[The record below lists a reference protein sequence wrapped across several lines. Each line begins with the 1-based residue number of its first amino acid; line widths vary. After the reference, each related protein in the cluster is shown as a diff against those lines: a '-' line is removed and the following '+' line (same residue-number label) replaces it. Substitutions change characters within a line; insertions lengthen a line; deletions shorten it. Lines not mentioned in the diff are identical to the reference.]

1 MLEIEAIDG
10 VNPWG
15 AYCHVDR
22 QSRAVKT
29 CLAADAGA

>member
-1 MLEIEAIDG
+1 MLELIAIGG
-10 VNPWG
+10 VNTSG

-29 CLAADAGA
+29 CLAANAGA